1 MNYTI
6 TANPAFNS
14 IEISFDG
21 KPAQEVR
28 DALKALKFR
37 WHSVKRVWYGYA
49 DEATARAAIDG
60 GKVAENKPAE
70 RKPESK
76 KAAVID
82 LTGIENNKKTAY
94 GAEFAK
100 ILREDLK
107 KRGASGVT
115 IRCNRSGYTDS
126 ITATIKFSADD
137 FRSAEEC
144 AARDGWSLF
153 FRKQEANS
161 LPDLC
166 GVNYS
171 PWNKGH
177 ESATRQYITCGSR
190 YDDNSADSNA
200 HVLRAF
206 WLYQIKNF
214 SVFTHHMD
222 AKSHIA
228 LTSAAFERVAAIVSI
243 IQSYNWDRSDSM
255 TDYYDVGFYFDVDIK
270 IPADF
275 KPREFM
281 TDAERE
287 QLKKDLDAEEQ
298 AERERMEAWK
308 REQEEAKKE
317 QERREAQEAID
328 RAEIEKA
335 VTVEDLPE
343 DKQYYIFGLRGGI
356 GKESTLDELRERADR
371 DTDAYITRRLVF
383 SNAAALDKFCNMLL
397 HDFNFISGKGG
408 TGTNDPRVTDANIM
422 KLNTYQREQV
432 KFYAVDCIA
441 VYFDNVLQF
450 VINPEGYNYARYCYI
465 PTEGTREETPAASA
479 NLTAKEEAAQVEPF
493 YFPASVVEQ
502 AAALPVGEVVT
513 VYQTDGWI
521 LQNVCTTGILLSVER
536 GNYAQYSGVYLT
548 IQRGKKTAR
557 VFCYDGK
564 ETVVFPGLPL
574 DLPDRVKYSEITSR
588 TSGAVMYHCRDYG
601 DEMRQI
607 IAYYAEKSRKP
618 ALDTV
623 QR

>member
-1 MNYTI
+1 MTYTI

-14 IEISFDG
+14 LEISFDG

-37 WHSVKRVWYGYA
+37 WHAVKKVWYGYS
-49 DEATARAAIDG
+49 DENTVRAAING
-60 GKVAENKPAE
+60 GKVESKPAKNKPAKINLDGLE
-70 RKPESK
+70 K
-76 KAAVID
+76 
-82 LTGIENNKKTAY
+82 NKKTCY
-94 GAEFAK
+94 GAEFAAV
-100 ILREDLK
+100 LRSDLK
-107 KRGASGVT
+107 ARGVTGVT

-126 ITATIKFSADD
+126 ITATIALSADD

-144 AARDGWSLF
+144 AARDGWNLF
-153 FRKQEANS
+153 FTKQEANA
-161 LPDLC
+161 LPELN
-166 GVNYS
+166 GVSYS
-171 PWNKGH
+171 PWNRGN
-177 ESATRQYITCGSR
+177 ESDTRKYITCGSR

-270 IPADF
+270 KPADF
-275 KPREFM
+275 QPREFM

-308 REQEEAKKE
+308 REQEEARKAE
-317 QERREAQEAID
+317 ERREAQEAID

-343 DKQYYIFGLRGGI
+343 NEQYYIFGLRGGI
-356 GKESTLDELRERADR
+356 GKESTLDELKERADR

-383 SNAAALDKFCNMLL
+383 SDASALDKFCNMLL
-397 HDFNFISGKGG
+397 HDFDFISGKGG

-422 KLNTYQREQV
+422 KLNTFQREQV

-441 VYFDNVLQF
+441 VYLDNVLQF

-465 PTEGTREETPAASA
+465 PTDETREETPKASA
-479 NLTAKEEAAQVEPF
+479 ELTEKEKAAQVEAF
-493 YFPASVVEQ
+493 YFPAPVVEQ

-557 VFCYDGK
+557 IFCYDGK
-564 ETVVFPGLPL
+564 ETVVFSGLPL

>member
-1 MNYTI
+1 MTYTI
-6 TANPAFNS
+6 TENPAFNS
-14 IEISFDG
+14 LEISFDG

-37 WHSVKRVWYGYA
+37 WHAVKKVWYGYS
-49 DEATARAAIDG
+49 DENTVRAAIDG
-60 GKVAENKPAE
+60 GKVESKPAENKPAKINLDGLE
-70 RKPESK
+70 K
-76 KAAVID
+76 
-82 LTGIENNKKTAY
+82 NKKTCY
-94 GAEFAK
+94 GAEFAAV
-100 ILREDLK
+100 LRSDLK
-107 KRGASGVT
+107 ARGVTGVT

-126 ITATIKFSADD
+126 ITATIALSADD

-144 AARDGWSLF
+144 AARDGWKLF
-153 FRKQEANS
+153 FTKQEANS
-161 LPDLC
+161 LPELN
-166 GVNYS
+166 GVSYS
-171 PWNKGH
+171 PWNRGN
-177 ESATRQYITCGSR
+177 ESDTRKYITCGSR

-200 HVLRAF
+200 HILRAF
-206 WLYQIKNF
+206 WLYQIENF

-270 IPADF
+270 TPADF
-275 KPREFM
+275 QPREFM
-281 TDAERE
+281 TEAERE

-298 AERERMEAWK
+298 AENERMEAWK
-308 REQEEAKKE
+308 REQEEAHKAE
-317 QERREAQEAID
+317 ERRVAQEAID
-328 RAEIEKA
+328 RSEIEKA

-343 DKQYYIFGLRGGI
+343 NEQYYIFGLRGGI
-356 GKESTLDELRERADR
+356 GKESTLDELKERADR

-383 SNAAALDKFCNMLL
+383 SDASALDKFCNMLL
-397 HDFNFISGKGG
+397 HDFDFISGKGG

-422 KLNTYQREQV
+422 KLNTFQREQV

-441 VYFDNVLQF
+441 VYLDNVLQF

-465 PTEGTREETPAASA
+465 PTDETREETPKASA
-479 NLTAKEEAAQVEPF
+479 ELTEKEKAAQVEAF

-502 AAALPVGEVVT
+502 AAALPIGEVVT

-521 LQNVCTTGILLSVER
+521 LSNICTTGVLLSEER

-557 VFCYDGK
+557 IFCYDGK

-574 DLPDRVKYSEITSR
+574 ELPDRVKYSEITSR